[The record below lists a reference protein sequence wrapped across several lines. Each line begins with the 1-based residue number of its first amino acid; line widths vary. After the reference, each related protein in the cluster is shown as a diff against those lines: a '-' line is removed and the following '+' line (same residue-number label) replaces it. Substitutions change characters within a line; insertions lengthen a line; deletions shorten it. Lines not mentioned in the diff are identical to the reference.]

1 MSSKSIEK
9 LKNVIAALIAPDGCP
24 WDKEQTPESL
34 CDSVIEEA
42 FELVE
47 AIRADDRQEAMEE
60 LGDVMFLLLFIAKR
74 YEEQGAFTF
83 ADAVDSSA
91 AKMIRRHPHVFADSK
106 VEDQEELL
114 RNWEKIKRS
123 E

>member
-1 MSSKSIEK
+1 MSSKSNEK